1 MQISILEFSVWVY
14 VFYLFFKYTKQ
25 KYVMNP
31 SAIIEKITTM
41 SSILN
46 QINIMDNLQWNLKV
60 KKKILKL
67 PTSRLMRENKQVFF
81 FETRFSKYNN
91 YVLDCSV

>member
-31 SAIIEKITTM
+31 SAII
-41 SSILN
+41 
-46 QINIMDNLQWNLKV
+46 
-60 KKKILKL
+60 
-67 PTSRLMRENKQVFF
+67 
-81 FETRFSKYNN
+81 
-91 YVLDCSV
+91 

>member
-60 KKKILKL
+60 KKKNIEA
-67 PTSRLMRENKQVFF
+67 PNKQVD
-81 FETRFSKYNN
+81 ERK
-91 YVLDCSV
+91 